1 MNPEYK
7 EISYHQLMKK
17 IEVLNELNTD
27 QKWFYNK
34 LSEAGGASSSAEK
47 DKKMMEAR
55 KKYQLVK
62 DNKLSTEEQIQ
73 KAQDILHDE
82 INAINDEPDEES
94 DTASSTSEATTPP
107 SGRTGA
113 LGAKKTSIWKKI
125 GNTLASTARSGLRST
140 QLGSAIEKNFMKPEK
155 NRRSGS
161 RGSASDCNSIKIN
174 SAGLGKVKQNQI
186 LKSAG
191 CDEIP

>member
-1 MNPEYK
+1 MNPQYK

-34 LSEAGGASSSAEK
+34 LSEAGGAFGSPEK
-47 DKKMMEAR
+47 DKKMMDAR

-82 INAINDEPDEES
+82 VNAINSAPDEE
-94 DTASSTSEATTPP
+94 DATPDGEKTGDSEDSKKDGK
-107 SGRTGA
+107 SGI
-113 LGAKKTSIWKKI
+113 LGS
-125 GNTLASTARSGLRST
+125 LASILGPKNLWGAYKSAVKNKMSRSEGI
-140 QLGSAIEKNFMKPEK
+140 GSYLLPNSQKDT
-155 NRRSGS
+155 SGS
-161 RGSASDCNSIKIN
+161 RKMTQNDCAQLKLDTIP
-174 SAGLGKVKQNQI
+174 GKWPSVKVRY
-186 LKSAG
+186 G
-191 CDEIP
+191 CKN